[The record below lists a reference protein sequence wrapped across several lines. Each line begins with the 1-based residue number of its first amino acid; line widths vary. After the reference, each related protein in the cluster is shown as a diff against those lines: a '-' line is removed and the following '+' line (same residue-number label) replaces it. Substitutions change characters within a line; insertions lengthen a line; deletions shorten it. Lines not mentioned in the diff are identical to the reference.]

1 MYGCYIRIKML
12 AELAVHGVMLHL
24 ITKKLE
30 SFFTELL
37 LVFYVE
43 YGVCL
48 KRDHPAKV
56 AKIKSPGVLAEAG
69 FRVKFS

>member
-1 MYGCYIRIKML
+1 MYRCYVRIKML
-12 AELAVHGVMLHL
+12 AERAVHGVMLHL
-24 ITKKLE
+24 VMKELE
-30 SFFTELL
+30 GFITELL